1 MTDFITVAD
10 VDQALG
16 QGWAG
21 DGDAVLAVSMANAW
35 LTAKIKRLVPD
46 PVPDAIVTAG
56 AQVAK
61 LAAAGKLYKDTQREV
76 QSKSVS
82 AQAGTSTSK
91 TYVAGS
97 VDRSAGENFALDLI
111 APWIRRSGTVMLKRV

>member
-10 VDQALG
+10 VDQKLG
-16 QGWAG
+16 PDWAG
-21 DGDAVLAVSMANAW
+21 TGDAVLAVAMANAW
-35 LTAKIKRLVPD
+35 LTAKIKRAVPD
-46 PVPDAIVTAG
+46 PVPDAIVSAG

-76 QSKSVS
+76 QSKTVS

-111 APWIRRSGTVMLKRV
+111 APWIRRTGTVMLKRI

>member
-10 VDQALG
+10 VDEALG

-21 DGDAVLAVSMANAW
+21 GGDAVLAVSMANAW
-35 LTAKIKRLVPD
+35 LTAKIKR
-46 PVPDAIVTAG
+46 PVPVPVPNAIVTAG

-61 LAAAGKLYKDTQREV
+61 LAAVGKLYKDTQREV
-76 QSKSVS
+76 QSKTVS
-82 AQAGTSTSK
+82 AQAGTSASK

-97 VDRSAGENFALDLI
+97 VERSSGENFALDLI
-111 APWIRRSGTVMLKRV
+111 APWTRRCRTVMLKRV

>member
-21 DGDAVLAVSMANAW
+21 DGDVVLAVAMANAW
-35 LTAKIKRLVPD
+35 LTAKIKRPVPD

-76 QSKSVS
+76 QSKTVS

-97 VDRSAGENFALDLI
+97 VDRSAGENFAIDLI
-111 APWIRRSGTVMLKRV
+111 APWIRRTGTVMLKRI

>member
-35 LTAKIKRLVPD
+35 LTAKIKRPVPD
-46 PVPDAIVTAG
+46 PLPNAIVTAS

-76 QSKSVS
+76 QSKTVS

-111 APWIRRSGTVMLKRV
+111 APWIRRTGTVMLKRI

>member
-10 VDQALG
+10 VDQKLG

-21 DGDAVLAVSMANAW
+21 TGDVVLAVAMANAW
-35 LTAKIKRLVPD
+35 LTAKIKRTVPD
-46 PVPDAIVTAG
+46 PVPDAIVSAG

-61 LAAAGKLYKDTQREV
+61 LAAAGQLYKDTQREV
-76 QSKSVS
+76 QSKTVS
-82 AQAGTSTSK
+82 AQAGTSTST

-111 APWIRRSGTVMLKRV
+111 APWIRRPGTVMLKRV

>member
-10 VDQALG
+10 VDQKLG

-21 DGDAVLAVSMANAW
+21 TGDAVLAVSMANAW
-35 LTAKIKRLVPD
+35 LTARIKRAVPEL
-46 PVPDAIVTAG
+46 VPDAIASAG

-61 LAAAGKLYKDTQREV
+61 LAAEGKLYKDTGKEV
-76 QSKSVS
+76 LSKTVS

-91 TYVAGS
+91 TYAEGS
-97 VDRSAGENFALDLI
+97 VELSAAENFALDLI
-111 APWIRRSGTVMLKRV
+111 APWVRRSGTVMLKRT

>member
-35 LTAKIKRLVPD
+35 LTAKIKRLVPA

-82 AQAGTSTSK
+82 AQSGTSTSK
-91 TYVAGS
+91 TYVVGS

-111 APWIRRSGTVMLKRV
+111 APWIRRSGTVMLKRT

>member
-10 VDQALG
+10 VDQKLG

-21 DGDAVLAVSMANAW
+21 SGDAVLAVSMANAW
-35 LTAKIKRLVPD
+35 LTAKIKRLVPE

-61 LAAAGKLYKDTQREV
+61 LAAASKLYKDTQREV
-76 QSKSVS
+76 QSKTVS

-97 VDRSAGENFALDLI
+97 VDRTAGENFALDLI
-111 APWIRRSGTVMLKRV
+111 APWIRRPGTVMLKRV

>member
-35 LTAKIKRLVPD
+35 LTAKIKRLVSE

-82 AQAGTSTSK
+82 AQSGTSTSK
-91 TYVAGS
+91 TYVSGS
-97 VDRSAGENFALDLI
+97 VDRSACENFALDLI
-111 APWIRRSGTVMLKRV
+111 APWIRRSGTVMLKRT

>member
-1 MTDFITVAD
+1 MTDFIAVAD

-16 QGWAG
+16 PGWAG

-35 LTAKIKRLVPD
+35 LTAKIKRAVPD
-46 PVPDAIVTAG
+46 PVPNAIVTAG

-82 AQAGTSTSK
+82 AQSGTSTSK

>member
-35 LTAKIKRLVPD
+35 LTAKIKRPVPD
-46 PVPDAIVTAG
+46 PVPNAIVTAG

-76 QSKSVS
+76 QSKTVS

-111 APWIRRSGTVMLKRV
+111 DPWIRRSGTVMLKRI

>member
-10 VDQALG
+10 VDAQLG
-16 QGWAG
+16 PDWAG
-21 DGDAVLAVSMANAW
+21 TGDPVLAVAMANAW

-46 PVPDAIVTAG
+46 PVPAEIKAAG

-61 LAAAGKLYKDTQREV
+61 VAAAGNLYKDTKKEV
-76 QSKSVS
+76 QSTTVS
-82 AQAGTSTSK
+82 AQAGTSVSK

-97 VDRSAGENFALDLI
+97 TDLTQGENFALALLE
-111 APWIRRSGTVMLKRV
+111 PWIKRPGVFMLKKI